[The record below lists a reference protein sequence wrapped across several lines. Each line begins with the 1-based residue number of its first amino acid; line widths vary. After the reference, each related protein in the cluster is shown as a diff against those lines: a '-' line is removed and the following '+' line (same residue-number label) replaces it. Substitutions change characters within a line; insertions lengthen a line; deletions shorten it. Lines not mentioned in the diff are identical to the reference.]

1 MKICPKCGITHNNKY
16 CVCLHG
22 DMKRGM
28 DGVKQAQ
35 GKFRL
40 CMAKFAEEK
49 AIIYTL
55 FDCEAAA
62 GQKEIAH
69 A

>member
-22 DMKRGM
+22 TVKRCKAEI
-28 DGVKQAQ
+28 DQAQ

-55 FDCEAAA
+55 FDCETAA
-62 GQKEIAH
+62 GQKECTYA
-69 A
+69 